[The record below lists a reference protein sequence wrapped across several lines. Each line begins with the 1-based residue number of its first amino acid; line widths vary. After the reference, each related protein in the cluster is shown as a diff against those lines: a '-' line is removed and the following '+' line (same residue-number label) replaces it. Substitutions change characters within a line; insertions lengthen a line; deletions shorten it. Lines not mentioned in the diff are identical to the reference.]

1 MVVSSVHGVG
11 FGSSGDRNFSH
22 ELLYSEEPEP
32 PSRMDE
38 SKFQILMVKSPL
50 FDSNDYDDR
59 CKTAMLGRFHC
70 PGVQDLDG
78 NELQERCSSRQMARY
93 DI

>member
-1 MVVSSVHGVG
+1 MNSEQYAPLSNTIKGETVTQERVLNVMVVSSVHGVG

-38 SKFQILMVKSPL
+38 SKFQVLMIKISTVW
-50 FDSNDYDDR
+50 F
-59 CKTAMLGRFHC
+59 
-70 PGVQDLDG
+70 
-78 NELQERCSSRQMARY
+78 
-93 DI
+93 

>member
-1 MVVSSVHGVG
+1 MG
-11 FGSSGDRNFSH
+11 FCSIGDRNFSH

-38 SKFQILMVKSPL
+38 SKFQIPMINPPL
-50 FDSNDYDDR
+50 FDSNDEDDR
-59 CKTAMLGRFHC
+59 CKTAMFGRFQC